1 MVVVAIIEYKQCCL
15 PPLEAAK
22 LAKYD
27 VSFYAIYSF
36 DYSISMIVRTI
47 SSLSSS

>member
-1 MVVVAIIEYKQCCL
+1 MIATIEYNQSCL
-15 PPLEAAK
+15 PPVEAAK

-36 DYSISMIVRTI
+36 DYCVSMIMRTI